1 MTCVK
6 YFLVLLLSLPM
17 SLNAQAKNKPS
28 DSFFGPDKIQHFF
41 VSAFLQSFTYS
52 ALRATKASHQS
63 SLAGAT
69 ATSALFGLGK
79 EVRDKRGYGLFSV
92 RDLVWDA
99 GGIGTATLL
108 IGHTRR

>member
-1 MTCVK
+1 MK
-6 YFLVLLLSLPM
+6 YILALCLLVPLSLE
-17 SLNAQAKNKPS
+17 AQAKNRLK
-28 DSFFGPDKIQHFF
+28 DTFFGPDKVQHFF

-52 ALRATKASHQS
+52 ALRATKVSHQS

-69 ATSALFGLGK
+69 VTSALFGLGK
-79 EVRDKRGYGLFSV
+79 EVHDKRGYGLFSL
-92 RDLVWDA
+92 RDLAWDA

>member
-1 MTCVK
+1 MK
-6 YFLVLLLSLPM
+6 FLLALLLLAPIPLS
-17 SLNAQAKNKPS
+17 AQRAKAPS
-28 DSFFGPDKIQHFF
+28 RDPFFGPDKVQHFF
-41 VSAFLQSFTYS
+41 VSAFLQSITYS

-69 ATSALFGLGK
+69 VTSALFGLGK
-79 EVRDKRGYGLFSV
+79 EVKDKRGTSQLFSA

>member
-1 MTCVK
+1 MK
-6 YFLVLLLSLPM
+6 YLLAWLLLLPLSLP
-17 SLNAQAKNKPS
+17 AQSANGRPRE
-28 DSFFGPDKIQHFF
+28 SFFGPDKIQHFF

-69 ATSALFGLGK
+69 VTSALFGLGK
-79 EVRDKRGYGLFSV
+79 EVRDKRGASQLFSA

>member
-1 MTCVK
+1 MK
-6 YFLVLLLSLPM
+6 YILAICLLLPM
-17 SLNAQAKNKPS
+17 SMEAQAKKAKLP
-28 DSFFGPDKIQHFF
+28 DSFWGADKVQHFF

-63 SLAGAT
+63 SLIGAT

-79 EVRDKRGYGLFSV
+79 EVHDRRGYGLFSA

>member
-1 MTCVK
+1 MK
-6 YFLVLLLSLPM
+6 YFLAVMLLLPISLH
-17 SLNAQAKNKPS
+17 AQGKNGKPAE
-28 DSFFGPDKIQHFF
+28 SFFGPDKIQHFF

-69 ATSALFGLGK
+69 ATSVLFGLGK
-79 EVRDKRGYGLFSV
+79 EVRDKRGTSQLFSV

-108 IGHTRR
+108 IGHSRR

>member
-1 MTCVK
+1 MK
-6 YFLVLLLSLPM
+6 YLLALCLLLPLSLE
-17 SLNAQAKNKPS
+17 AQDKKPRPP
-28 DSFFGPDKIQHFF
+28 DTFFGPDKIQHFF

-63 SLAGAT
+63 SLMGAT

-79 EVRDKRGYGLFSV
+79 EVHDRRGYGLFSA

>member
-1 MTCVK
+1 VK
-6 YFLVLLLSLPM
+6 YVLVLCLLLPV
-17 SLNAQAKNKPS
+17 SAHAQEKKSKLA
-28 DSFFGPDKIQHFF
+28 DSFVGHDKVQHFF

-69 ATSALFGLGK
+69 VTSALFGLGK
-79 EVRDKRGYGLFSV
+79 EVHDRRSYGLFSV

>member
-1 MTCVK
+1 VK
-6 YFLVLLLSLPM
+6 YFLALLLLLPLSLQ
-17 SLNAQAKNKPS
+17 AQAKNGKPGE
-28 DSFFGPDKIQHFF
+28 SFFGPDKIQHFF

-52 ALRATKASHQS
+52 ALRATKATHQS

>member
-1 MTCVK
+1 MK
-6 YFLVLLLSLPM
+6 YFLALCLVLPM
-17 SLNAQAKNKPS
+17 SLEAQANNRLKDN
-28 DSFFGPDKIQHFF
+28 FFGPDKVQHFI

-79 EVRDKRGYGLFSV
+79 EVHDKRSYGQFSL
-92 RDLVWDA
+92 RDLTWDA